1 VSPSA
6 NRERPVEPAT
16 SRRPLLVAAAAAAA
30 GLVLALL
37 LVREHAQA
45 HAGAVGFCTISEFV
59 NCDRVA
65 TSRFSVVLGLPLAVW
80 GAFAYLLA
88 LVLAAAGLRR
98 TRPHALWPAGLLFLL
113 GAAATAGG
121 VVLAL
126 VSELAIG
133 ALCLLCAGSWVAS
146 AALFAAAWRATRPRG
161 PLDAIRADLGVLRA
175 RPRRTAGL
183 ALAAVASV
191 AAVAVA
197 YPRYWE
203 RKPEDKRTPQARTA
217 HPPPGASSGPTIV
230 VEFSDY
236 ECPFCAL
243 AHEDLKEVLATRPDV
258 QVVKKHF
265 PLDPSCNRAVQRKV
279 HEQACALAAVAVCA
293 EEQGK
298 LGPMDD
304 ALFRNQRERRPLGE
318 LVREVGL
325 DPARYEECRRSPAT
339 QRRIEADVT
348 AGIAVGVK
356 ATPTYVVNGVPFP
369 GKLTANALPPPP
381 AAASSSG
388 GR

>member
-1 VSPSA
+1 MSASA
-6 NRERPVEPAT
+6 NRERPAEPAT

-65 TSRFSVVLGLPLAVW
+65 TSRFSVLLGLPLAVW
-80 GAFAYLLA
+80 GAFAYLVA
-88 LVLAAAGLRR
+88 LVLVAAGLRPA
-98 TRPHALWPAGLLFLL
+98 RPHATWPAGLLFLL
-113 GAAATAGG
+113 GAALTAGG

-126 VSELAIG
+126 ISELAIG

-146 AALFAAAWRATRPRG
+146 AVLLAAAWRATRPRG
-161 PLDAIRADLGVLRA
+161 PLDALRADLGVLRA
-175 RPRRTAGL
+175 RPGRSAGV
-183 ALAAVASV
+183 ALAAVASL
-191 AAVAVA
+191 AALAVA

-203 RKPEDKRTPQARTA
+203 RKPDDKRAAQARTV
-217 HPPPGASSGPTIV
+217 HPLPAASGPTLI

-236 ECPFCAL
+236 ECPYCAL
-243 AHEDLKEVLATRPDV
+243 AHEDLKDILAARPDV

-279 HEQACALAAVAVCA
+279 HEQACALAAAAVCA

-304 ALFRNQRERRPLGE
+304 ALFRNQQEKRPLGE
-318 LVREVGL
+318 IVREVGL
-325 DPARYEECRRSPAT
+325 DPARYGECLRSPAT

-356 ATPTYVVNGVPFP
+356 ATPTYVVNGVPLP
-369 GKLTANALPPPP
+369 GKLAASALPPPP
-381 AAASSSG
+381 ASASSSG
-388 GR
+388 TR